1 MVEVEVYGERATCRN
16 GIWIAESQYLTELL
30 NAPWNQPDEL
40 RYHLDPD
47 IDRAE
52 HVVKTMGGR
61 ILRQDVP
68 PTFPGAV
75 Y

>member
-1 MVEVEVYGERATCRN
+1 MVTVELYGERATCKD
-16 GIWIAESQYLTELL
+16 GVWTAESEALTDLL
-30 NAPWNQPDEL
+30 NAPWNQPDEM

-52 HVVKTMGGR
+52 HVVKTMGAKV
-61 ILRQDVP
+61 IQLDKP
-68 PTFPGAV
+68 PTDPGAV